1 MGAVAAR
8 APTTTKPSAEKEWWL
23 RALAVF
29 GTPRVT
35 FAALRDDSREQAD
48 AREEP
53 VLALAL
59 LAGIAGVLAAPSFG
73 DLLDSRERDAVVVAV
88 LVFLAGGL
96 YGTATYWI
104 GGGALYLGARAA
116 GSNGSYRQARH
127 LLAFAAAPLALSLLV
142 LWPVRLAVYGG
153 DLFRE
158 GGADETGAVRYV
170 FEGLE
175 GAFFVWAT
183 ALLVVGIGTL
193 HDWPLVRSLG
203 ALVVAVLALFALGVL
218 FNAL

>member
-1 MGAVAAR
+1 M
-8 APTTTKPSAEKEWWL
+8 
-23 RALAVF
+23 
-29 GTPRVT
+29 T
-35 FAALRDDSREQAD
+35 FAALRDESREQAE

-96 YGTATYWI
+96 YGTATYWV

-127 LLAFAAAPLALSLLV
+127 VLAFATAPLALSLLV
-142 LWPVRLAVYGG
+142 LWPVRLAVYGE

-175 GAFFVWAT
+175 ITFFVWAT
-183 ALLVVGIGTL
+183 ALLVVGIRTL